1 MTSFITGTGA
11 TPTTKKNSKKKS
23 KKKKKKSKKTKTL
36 LNDASVSELKSE
48 LLSRDKT
55 EEEEED
61 YFVMTLSAK
70 RATQKNPAKV
80 IILGGGPAGLTAAIY
95 CARGTKLLYF
105 QV

>member
-1 MTSFITGTGA
+1 
-11 TPTTKKNSKKKS
+11 
-23 KKKKKKSKKTKTL
+23 
-36 LNDASVSELKSE
+36 
-48 LLSRDKT
+48 
-55 EEEEED
+55 
-61 YFVMTLSAK
+61 MTLNAK